1 MKRKTKRFSAL
12 LLAAAMAFGLSMSA
26 FAETATPETALPSV
40 QATAQQAAGRIA
52 DQPEAVAGV
61 SVVRR
66 GEGTVQVLLNQNYDD
81 FQEALNTIETLQ
93 VDKSND
99 GADGSVH
106 YDVSIALASDISG
119 SFSVPAYTSNVGSL
133 PTMYFDGHT
142 INVKEGTVLT
152 LEKGAKL
159 YIRDEN
165 NYGGIDAGSYPA
177 IRVEDTSQT
186 SLWINGGNY
195 ISHGSEIISMDAAY
209 AGLVQVQAGLFNQ
222 KLPDYMICP
231 NNEDLSYRQVYKD
244 SYWEVESYE
253 TPAPAGAAAKVGS
266 DTYDT
271 LQAAVDAANGSTV
284 TLLQDVTESVVVPDS
299 SSSFTFDLNGYT
311 LKEES
316 GKGYAIRCNNGNSYF
331 QDSSADKTGAVY
343 GTVDFANTKDALNF
357 IRGGN
362 FHATTGP
369 AIITAGGVTVSGGSF
384 YGAANQP
391 VLDTHEGSKTPGYCF
406 MGGSEIRAGEG
417 GKIFDG
423 FDGLTEWNFI
433 LTNYC
438 SSENTKFYG
447 DLGISAARIEGGYFD
462 RQVPANLLE
471 EGYTQRQENGMWR
484 VIRDTGNDAATV
496 TGEDGTNDSVDTLG
510 NALRHAA
517 QLSAENNATY
527 TVTLKRDV
535 TENAIASWYTDD
547 ANARKSKIE
556 LDLAGHT
563 LTAKSADAAAL
574 SASGVEIFLRGNEGT
589 INGRVESDS
598 YLWIIHTTVNA
609 LEGQPAIAN
618 LSKDNDSLSIKGT
631 SVINGAAGQAVIV
644 SNGKTTIGDGSKV
657 VAGKGGV
664 LFQKGEAPAEVC
676 FVLDY
681 CTLYGDLG
689 DADTLGTIQVNASNG
704 KCFTKF
710 DREPSLKVPGY
721 VTAKGSDGLYTYV
734 TAPVSAMVGSKEFQ
748 TLQEAIDY
756 AAANGGT
763 PKMIKSLTEDI
774 TTAGTMTIDM
784 NGCTLTGNVTA
795 GGTLNLKN
803 GSVNGKVALGS
814 GAALNFTNYNG
825 LDNAT
830 LPDGY
835 TLSAVMN
842 ADGYYSVVPY
852 DKKLHET
859 VKNAVEK
866 VNAYLAGINS
876 SYKLE
881 TLTDDQI
888 NALAGKAFGDD
899 SNPINAQYNA
909 IKALD
914 QDALQNHLAETRIGT
929 AYSEAVS
936 TLVNRLYSAANMEVK
951 SANQQVEATVD
962 TTKTELPKTEE
973 KIPEDKQPTKQ
984 DAADKA
990 EALKNE
996 LTGDNA
1002 AVKDFKDNNLTNTVK
1017 VTDLP
1022 NVQDDSTV
1030 ELYVQ
1035 AQLQDIKLSAAVE
1048 KDADGSV
1055 TEVKLNSQT
1064 LVFDVTPMAK
1074 VDDHAAVEVAND
1086 LLNGGSVV
1094 FRLPIPAEVTEKYAK
1109 VAHAGDAD
1117 RYVEIKTEDGKKYIE
1132 LSATHFSVFTVSF
1145 TNELPQPVQPAQ
1157 PAAPAQSND
1166 SNASSQSTTT
1176 TTAPKQDDSTYYTC
1190 KACGYHN
1197 WTAVDGGYK
1206 CDHCGYVES
1215 VKQLAGYPNVKGTAT
1230 VGKTAAAAKT
1240 SAKTMT
1246 AIPQTSDDMPVT
1258 ALAVL
1263 AVAALLGLGVT
1274 AIAKRKHSK

>member
-12 LLAAAMAFGLSMSA
+12 LLAAAMTFGLSMSA
-26 FAETATPETALPSV
+26 FAEPATPETALSSV
-40 QATAQQAAGRIA
+40 K
-52 DQPEAVAGV
+52 AVALQSAEQSDSAATLSITRQEEGMILTV
-61 SVVRR
+61 S
-66 GEGTVQVLLNQNYDD
+66 EQNYDN
-81 FQEALNTIETLQ
+81 FQDALNALASVQ

-99 GADGSVH
+99 DANAQIYYSAAVTLDKDVTGA
-106 YDVSIALASDISG
+106 
-119 SFSVPAYTSNVGSL
+119 FTVPAYTGNIDGYL
-133 PTMYFDGHT
+133 PTLYFDGHT
-142 INVKEGTVLT
+142 ITGQGGPALT
-152 LEKGAKL
+152 MSKNALL
-159 YIRDEN
+159 YISDTE
-165 NYGGIDAGSYPA
+165 YTGGINGDGSHAA
-177 IRVEDTSQT
+177 ILVEDTEKS
-186 SLWINGGNY
+186 SLWIDGGTY
-195 ISHGSEIISMDAAY
+195 TAFGALVISLDATY
-209 AGLVQVQAGLFNQ
+209 DGLVQVRAGRFNQ
-222 KLPDYMICP
+222 KQPDYMLCP
-231 NNEDLSYRQVYKD
+231 DNEYLSYRQVSKD

-253 TPAPAGAAAKVGS
+253 TPASSDVVAKVGN
-266 DTYDT
+266 DTYAT
-271 LQAAVDAANGSTV
+271 LQAAVDVASGNTI
-284 TLLQDVTESVVVPDS
+284 TLVQDVTESVIVPENRG
-299 SSSFTFDLNGYT
+299 FTLDLNGHT
-311 LKEES
+311 LKAES
-316 GKGYAIRCNNGNSYF
+316 GKDYAIRCNNGESYIR
-331 QDSSADKTGAVY
+331 DTSADKTGAVY
-343 GTVDFANTKDALNF
+343 GTVDFANTQDSINF
-357 IRGGN
+357 IQGGN

-384 YGAANQP
+384 HGAANQP

-423 FDGLTEWNFI
+423 FDGLTEMNFI
-433 LTNYC
+433 LTHYC

-447 DLGISAARIEGGYFD
+447 DLGVSAARIQGGYFD
-462 RQVPANLLE
+462 RQVPANLLA
-471 EGYTQRQENGMWR
+471 EGYTQAQENGMWH
-484 VIRDTGNDAATV
+484 VFRDTSNDPAVV
-496 TGEDGTNDSVDTLG
+496 TGADGTNQTTDTLYS
-510 NALRHAA
+510 ALRYAT

-535 TENAIASWYTDD
+535 TENTITSWYTEEG
-547 ANARKSKIE
+547 ANKPKIE
-556 LDLAGHT
+556 LDLNGHT
-563 LTAKSADAAAL
+563 LTAQSADAAAL
-574 SASGVEIFLRGNEGT
+574 SASNVEIFLRGNEGT

-618 LSKDNDSLSIKGT
+618 LSKENDSLSIKGT
-631 SVINGAAGQAVIV
+631 SVINGAADQAAIV
-644 SNGKTTIGDGSKV
+644 SNGKTTVGDGSKV
-657 VAGKGGV
+657 VAGAGGT
-664 LFQKGEAPAEVC
+664 LFQKGEKPAEVC
-676 FVLDY
+676 FFLDY

-689 DADTLGTIQVNASNG
+689 DADTLDTIQVNVSNG
-704 KCFTKF
+704 KSFTKF
-710 DREPSLKVPGY
+710 DREPSLKVAGY
-721 VTAKGSDGLYTYV
+721 VAAKGSDGLYTYV
-734 TAPVSAMVGSKEFQ
+734 TAPVSAMVGSQEFQ

-774 TTAGTMTIDM
+774 TTPAGTMTIDM

-803 GSVNGKVALGS
+803 GSVNGKITLGN
-814 GAALNFTNYNG
+814 GAALNFTNHSG

-835 TLSAVMN
+835 TLSVRMDAN
-842 ADGYYSVVPY
+842 GYYNVVPY

-859 VKNAVEK
+859 VKNAVEQ
-866 VNAYLAGINS
+866 VNAYLAGIDS

-909 IKALD
+909 VKALD
-914 QDALQNHLAETRIGT
+914 QSALQNHLDETRIGET
-929 AYSEAVS
+929 YRDAIF
-936 TLVNRLYSAANMEVK
+936 TLVSRLYSAANMEIK
-951 SANQQVEATVD
+951 TGSQQVEATVD

-973 KIPEDKQPTKQ
+973 EIPEDKQPTQQ

-990 EALKNE
+990 EALKDE

-1017 VTDLP
+1017 IKSLP
-1022 NVQDDSTV
+1022 KVQDDSTV

-1035 AQLQDIKLSAAVE
+1035 AQLQDIKLGAAVE
-1048 KDADGSV
+1048 KDADGNV
-1055 TEVKLNSQT
+1055 TEVKLNGQT

-1074 VDDHAAVEVAND
+1074 VDDNDAVEIGND

-1132 LSATHFSVFTVSF
+1132 LSATHFSIFTVSF
-1145 TNELPQPVQPAQ
+1145 TNELPQPVEPAQ
-1157 PAAPAQSND
+1157 PAAPAQSSSDNTG
-1166 SNASSQSTTT
+1166 STENSQSTT
-1176 TTAPKQDDSTYYTC
+1176 TTAPKQDDSAYYTC
-1190 KACGYHN
+1190 KACGYHD
-1197 WTAVDGGYK
+1197 WTAVEGGYK
-1206 CDHCGYVES
+1206 CNHCGYVES

-1240 SAKTMT
+1240 SGTMS

-1258 ALAVL
+1258 ALAVAAL
-1263 AVAALLGLGVT
+1263 AALLGLGVT
-1274 AIAKRKHSK
+1274 VIAKRKNSK